1 MLKKIFAFFYRAQ
14 MIGFASVLVA
24 FFAILVNGHRNELTE
39 RNRNIRVA
47 EFEILRNLAEL
58 QQMVD
63 VTYFDRGGSKG
74 GQSFALSRILV
85 IRDLA
90 ALSPEPVQQSAE
102 KLMTAWRAHGQKLDT
117 SLDAVQKLSD
127 EIVDVRKEVVAS
139 LKSLK

>member
-1 MLKKIFAFFYRAQ
+1 MLKSIFSFVVRAQ
-14 MIGFASVLVA
+14 MLGVGSLVVA
-24 FFAILVNGHRNELTE
+24 LLAILLNGHRNDLSE

-58 QQMVD
+58 QQMID
-63 VTYFDRGGSKG
+63 VTYFDRDNGKG
-74 GQSFALSRILV
+74 TQSFTLSRILV

-102 KLMTAWRAHGQKLDT
+102 KLMLAWRENGRKLDT
-117 SLDAVQKLSD
+117 SIDAVQKISD
-127 EIVDVRKEVVAS
+127 EIVNVRQEVVGS

>member
-1 MLKKIFAFFYRAQ
+1 MLKSIFAFIFRAQ
-14 MIGFASVLVA
+14 MIGVSSVIVA
-24 FFAILVNGHRNELTE
+24 LLAILLNGHRNDLSE
-39 RNRNIRVA
+39 RNHNVRVA

-63 VTYFDRGGSKG
+63 VTYFDRNGGKG
-74 GQSFALSRILV
+74 TQSFTLSRILV

-102 KLMTAWRAHGQKLDT
+102 KLMLAWREHGRKLDT
-117 SLDAVQKLSD
+117 SIDAVQKISD
-127 EIVDVRKEVVAS
+127 EIVNVRQEVVSS